1 MPQLFNEFLFTVYS
15 PMRQISMMLY
25 NKGVIGSIC
34 GSYTAIHPIQR
45 CDMRSTHSD
54 INQHATTNPTINIS
68 LYVFSFTNLILQHF
82 NLISPLAHINDLRGE
97 NTILGKLFVK
107 DIHIFL
113 RYSIKPCPLA
123 ALCMTE

>member
-1 MPQLFNEFLFTVYS
+1 MNYSVFSRTHCTS

-25 NKGVIGSIC
+25 NKGVIGPIC
-34 GSYTAIHPIQR
+34 RSCTAIHPTQR
-45 CDMRSTHSD
+45 CDMRSTHTD
-54 INQHATTNPTINIS
+54 INQHETTIPTIKVL

-97 NTILGKLFVK
+97 NAILGKLFVK

-113 RYSIKPCPLA
+113 RYSIKLCPLEA
-123 ALCMTE
+123 VCMTE